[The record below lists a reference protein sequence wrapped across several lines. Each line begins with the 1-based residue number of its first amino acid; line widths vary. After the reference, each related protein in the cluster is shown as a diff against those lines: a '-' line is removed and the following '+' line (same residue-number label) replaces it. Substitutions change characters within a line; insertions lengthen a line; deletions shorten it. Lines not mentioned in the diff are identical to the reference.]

1 MNPRFAGLPVLLLT
15 VLPATGA
22 SLFPQPGEEAR
33 LSTEFHEVSGTLR
46 VIDGDSLMVE
56 NFTYDGGGPAVYF
69 YLGESD
75 SPAAFGSGIP
85 IGPLL
90 SGTVFDGSQA
100 SFAVDLPAGQ
110 TFEGYGA
117 VSVWCVDFQ
126 VSFGSGAFA
135 PVPEPAAAGWLG
147 MGAAC
152 AMLRRRRR

>member
-1 MNPRFAGLPVLLLT
+1 MNQRLPRLAALLLT
-15 VLPATGA
+15 VLPAPGA
-22 SLFPQPGEEAR
+22 TVFPQPGEEAS
-33 LSTEFHEVSGTLR
+33 LSTDFHEVSGTLR
-46 VIDGDSLMVE
+46 VIDADSLMVE

-90 SGTVFDGSQA
+90 SATVFDGSQA
-100 SFAVDLPAGQ
+100 PFVIDLPAGQ

-135 PVPEPAAAGWLG
+135 PVPEPATSGLLAI
-147 MGAAC
+147 GAAC
-152 AMLRRRRR
+152 GMRRRRRR